1 MSCRLGKIILVPKY
15 NFLLTWMFIDFSL
28 LHLKYQSCIQWEQS
42 QNKKFI
48 TVYYSLN
55 TVGVVSNFIAAYNYT
70 NLVV

>member
-1 MSCRLGKIILVPKY
+1 MQLFTDVYVHRV
-15 NFLLTWMFIDFSL
+15 LTSSFEVTKLHPVVIVSL
-28 LHLKYQSCIQWEQS
+28 WWTQEQS
-42 QNKKFI
+42 QDKFI